1 MTLRRAASALVLSV
15 LCSAPAWA
23 RIDVTLDAES
33 LNGLFESMAPDS
45 VQVALAGGKS
55 LTIRM
60 DDLRVKGFDPTAG
73 PHGGVT
79 ASLRLKVPDLGIDVP
94 VEPHLILDIKDA
106 SGGRKASYLRFDKVV
121 VNLPLTGPVD
131 VAALLPP
138 LALMPDA
145 GWIVNSARGKVRVRP
160 HLVDALTGT
169 KNIKLGF
176 TLEIEPAD
184 NR

>member
-1 MTLRRAASALVLSV
+1 MNARRSVIALVLSAV
-15 LCSAPAWA
+15 IFAPALA
-23 RIDVTLDAES
+23 RIDVTIDAES
-33 LNGLFESMAPDS
+33 LNGLFESMAPES
-45 VQVALAGGKS
+45 VQVALGAGKS
-55 LTIRM
+55 ITIRLE
-60 DDLRVKGFDPTAG
+60 DLRVKAFDPTAG

-121 VNLPLTGPVD
+121 LNLPLTGSVD

-138 LALMPDA
+138 LALVPDA
-145 GWIVNSARGKVRVRP
+145 GWILNSARGKVRVRP

-169 KNIKLGF
+169 KNIRLGF
-176 TLEIEPAD
+176 TLQIEPAEAK
-184 NR
+184 